1 MFSAANK
8 LVEHR
13 KTTCSTFD
21 VAGDITKAIL
31 NNVAMSVSCFKEP
44 SAAHIFSLGTDPPL
58 ANHNPAIYSV
68 VCYTF
73 KKLLHRKSLIGVYF
87 MHFKIF

>member
-1 MFSAANK
+1 MFSATNK

-21 VAGDITKAIL
+21 VAGGITKAIL

-44 SAAHIFSLGTDPPL
+44 SATHIFSLGTDPPPSKPQPSNL
-58 ANHNPAIYSV
+58 FCCVLY
-68 VCYTF
+68 
-73 KKLLHRKSLIGVYF
+73 L
-87 MHFKIF
+87 

>member
-44 SAAHIFSLGTDPPL
+44 SAAHIFSLGTDPP
-58 ANHNPAIYSV
+58 
-68 VCYTF
+68 
-73 KKLLHRKSLIGVYF
+73 
-87 MHFKIF
+87 